1 MTRTTQPRLRAIW
14 TASALLAALGLLPTS
29 RAWAQGGYGWPSA
42 TQPAPQPGL
51 AMQPVVPEVV
61 PEGPVA
67 SWDPLRFEVALES
80 RTTWPLDDAAKRLA
94 GKRAQAGGGLSL
106 QADVLRPNDRAT
118 FRVDLSWIA
127 TSTSNFQDSSNLPE
141 KLDTNAIS
149 LGLSARYHLWHWFA
163 PYARLAGGVGWD
175 KLTVGDGSSSL
186 HDRQVFGQGSAG
198 AGIWLRS
205 PGLRLGQ
212 SRWAPRVGVV
222 GQIEG
227 GYALASGS
235 DFSLQSSPGSSGSSP
250 IPTSPVAIGH
260 VSRSAPYLRVSA
272 GIAF

>member
-1 MTRTTQPRLRAIW
+1 MTRTNRPRPRAIR
-14 TASALLAALGLLPTS
+14 TALALLAALGLLPAS
-29 RAWAQGGYGWPSA
+29 RAWAQAGYGWAPLP
-42 TQPAPQPGL
+42 QPAPRPATQI
-51 AMQPVVPEVV
+51 AVPEV
-61 PEGPVA
+61 PTT

-94 GKRAQAGGGLSL
+94 GKRAQTSGGLSL

-118 FRVDLSWIA
+118 LRVDLSWLT
-127 TSTSNFQDSSNLPE
+127 TSASSFQDGSNLAE
-141 KLDTNAIS
+141 KFETNAIS
-149 LGLSARYHLWHWFA
+149 LGLSARYHLWRWLA

-175 KLTVGDGSSSL
+175 KLTVGNGAGSL
-186 HDRQVFGQGSAG
+186 HDRKVFGQGSVG
-198 AGIWLRS
+198 AGVLLRS
-205 PGLRLGQ
+205 KGLRVWQ
-212 SRWAPRVGVV
+212 SPSALLVAAM

-235 DFSLQSSPGSSGSSP
+235 DFSLRSSPGDTGTSP